1 MRAYYKDVISEYFD
15 ISDRNTR
22 TILLSLDEADQ
33 NNLLLSLTSKL
44 YNIILDHTTDI
55 DFGDIPKTKGDIKA
69 LKEYPKMRECLDV
82 MEGILKE
89 YRQPLE
95 TVDTIRAA
103 MDFIENDKPI
113 YTKGFMIKSDIIMVT
128 YNTMVLSIVNSISY
142 LIACT
147 VEYIKTTGSSDFKI
161 VFDKAGLARTKDSLV
176 YDNLV
181 AFNKACREGQVE
193 SAFRGLIQHKVRNFA
208 VSTSTLTAVATMMAV
223 CSILINILP
232 IVRELTYFFYSGRTR
247 ISQYFDLQAD
257 LLEMNVQGIE
267 AGEVQTIDDKK
278 MVIKKQSFLAQKFRK
293 IAEFFMVNT
302 ADADKKATK
311 MQKEDNKDM
320 NVNDVVN
327 SKPDSA
333 NTYGNTLF

>member
-1 MRAYYKDVISEYFD
+1 MRAYFKDVISEYFD

-33 NNLLLSLTSKL
+33 NNMLLSLTSKL
-44 YNIILDHTTDI
+44 YSIIINHTTDI
-55 DFGDIPKTKGDIKA
+55 DFGAIPQTKGNIKA

-103 MDFIENDKPI
+103 MDFIENDGSL
-113 YTKGFMIKSDIIMVT
+113 YYKGFMIKSDIIMIT

-147 VEYIKTTGSSDFKI
+147 VEYIKTSSTSDFKV
-161 VFDKAGLARTKDSLV
+161 VFDKAGLSRVKDSLV

-181 AFNKACREGQVE
+181 SFNKACAEGQVE
-193 SAFRGLIQHKVRNFA
+193 SAFRSLIQHKVRNFA
-208 VSTSTLTAVATMMAV
+208 VSTSTLTAIATMMAV

-232 IVRELTYFFYSGRTR
+232 IVRELTYFFFAIRTR

-257 LLEMNVQGIE
+257 LLEMNIQGIE
-267 AGEVQTIDDKK
+267 NNEVQTIDDKK
-278 MVIKKQSFLAQKFRK
+278 AVIRKQSFLAQKFRK

-302 ADADKKATK
+302 ANADKKATK

-320 NVNDVVN
+320 NVNDVVD

-333 NTYGNTLF
+333 YDNSLF

>member
-1 MRAYYKDVISEYFD
+1 MRAYFKDVISEYFD

-33 NNLLLSLTSKL
+33 NNMLLSLTSKL
-44 YNIILDHTTDI
+44 YSIIINHTTDI
-55 DFGDIPKTKGDIKA
+55 DFGAIPQTKGNIKA

-103 MDFIENDKPI
+103 MDFIENDGSL
-113 YTKGFMIKSDIIMVT
+113 YYKGFMIKSDIIMIT

-147 VEYIKTTGSSDFKI
+147 VEYIKTSSTSDFKV
-161 VFDKAGLARTKDSLV
+161 VFDKAGVKDSLV

-181 AFNKACREGQVE
+181 AFNKACSEGQIE
-193 SAFRGLIQHKVRNFA
+193 SAFRSLIQHKVRNFA
-208 VSTSTLTAVATMMAV
+208 ASTGALTTIATMMAL

-232 IVRELTYFFYSGRTR
+232 IVRELTYFFFSIRTR

-257 LLEMNVQGIE
+257 LLEMNIQGIE
-267 AGEVQTIDDKK
+267 NNEVQTIDDKK
-278 MVIKKQSFLAQKFRK
+278 AVIRKQSFLAQKFRN

-302 ADADKKATK
+302 ANADKKATK

-320 NVNDVVN
+320 NVNDVVD
-327 SKPDSA
+327 SKPDSV
-333 NTYGNTLF
+333 YGNTLF

>member
-1 MRAYYKDVISEYFD
+1 MRAYFKDVISEYFD

-33 NNLLLSLTSKL
+33 NNMLLSLTSKL
-44 YNIILDHTTDI
+44 YSIIINHTTDI
-55 DFGDIPKTKGDIKA
+55 DFGAIPQTKGNIKA

-103 MDFIENDKPI
+103 MDFIENDGSL
-113 YTKGFMIKSDIIMVT
+113 YYKGFMIKSDIIMIT

-147 VEYIKTTGSSDFKI
+147 VEYIKTSSTSDFKV
-161 VFDKAGLARTKDSLV
+161 VFDKAGLSRVKDSLV

-181 AFNKACREGQVE
+181 AFNKACSEGQIE
-193 SAFRGLIQHKVRNFA
+193 SAFRSLIQHKVRNFA
-208 VSTSTLTAVATMMAV
+208 ASTGALTTIATMMAL

-232 IVRELTYFFYSGRTR
+232 IVRELTYFFFSIRTR

-257 LLEMNVQGIE
+257 LLEMNIQGIE
-267 AGEVQTIDDKK
+267 NNEVQTIDDKK
-278 MVIKKQSFLAQKFRK
+278 AVIRKQSFLAQKFRN

-302 ADADKKATK
+302 ANADKKATK

-320 NVNDVVN
+320 NVNDVVD
-327 SKPDSA
+327 SKPDSV
-333 NTYGNTLF
+333 YGNTLF

>member
-1 MRAYYKDVISEYFD
+1 MRAYFKDVICEYFN

-22 TILLSLDEADQ
+22 TILLSMDEADQ
-33 NNLLLSLTSKL
+33 NTLLLSLTSKL
-44 YNIILDHTTDI
+44 YGLIIDHTTDI
-55 DFGDIPKTKGDIKA
+55 DFGEIPHTKGDITA

-95 TVDTIRAA
+95 TVDTIRCT
-103 MDFIENDKPI
+103 MDFLENDKSL
-113 YTKGFMIKSDIIMVT
+113 YTKGFMIKNDIIMIT

-181 AFNKACREGQVE
+181 AFNRACKEGQVE
-193 SAFRGLIQHKVRNFA
+193 SAFRGLIQSKVRNFA
-208 VSTSTLTAVATMMAV
+208 VSGATLTTIATMMAV
-223 CSILINILP
+223 CSVLINILP
-232 IVRELTYFFYSGRTR
+232 IIRELTYFFFAIRTR

-257 LLEMNVQGIE
+257 LLEMNIQGIE
-267 AGEVQTIDDKK
+267 NGEVQTIEDAKT
-278 MVIKKQSFLAQKFRK
+278 VAKKQSFLAQKFRK
-293 IAEFFMVNT
+293 IAEFFMVHT
-302 ADADKKATK
+302 TEADKKATK
-311 MQKEDNKDM
+311 MAKEDNKDM
-320 NVNDVVN
+320 DINDVVD

>member
-1 MRAYYKDVISEYFD
+1 MRAYFKDVISEYFD

-33 NNLLLSLTSKL
+33 NNMLLSLTSKL
-44 YNIILDHTTDI
+44 YSIIINHTTDI
-55 DFGDIPKTKGDIKA
+55 DFGAIPQTKGNIKA

-103 MDFIENDKPI
+103 MDFIENDGSL
-113 YTKGFMIKSDIIMVT
+113 YYKGFMIKSDIIMIT

-147 VEYIKTTGSSDFKI
+147 VEYIKTSSTSDFKV
-161 VFDKAGLARTKDSLV
+161 VFDKAGLSRVKDSLV

-181 AFNKACREGQVE
+181 SFNKACAEGQVE
-193 SAFRGLIQHKVRNFA
+193 SAFRSLIQHKVRNFA
-208 VSTSTLTAVATMMAV
+208 VSTSTLTAIATMMAV

-232 IVRELTYFFYSGRTR
+232 IVRELTYFFFAIRTR

-257 LLEMNVQGIE
+257 LLEMNIQGIE
-267 AGEVQTIDDKK
+267 NNEVQTIDDKK
-278 MVIKKQSFLAQKFRK
+278 AVIRKQLAQKFRN

-302 ADADKKATK
+302 ANADKKATK
-311 MQKEDNKDM
+311 MQKEDNKGM
-320 NVNDVVN
+320 NVNDVVD

-333 NTYGNTLF
+333 YDNSLF

>member
-1 MRAYYKDVISEYFD
+1 MRAYFKDVISEYFD

-33 NNLLLSLTSKL
+33 NNMLLSLTSKL
-44 YNIILDHTTDI
+44 YSIIINHTTDI
-55 DFGDIPKTKGDIKA
+55 DFGAIPQTKGNIKA

-103 MDFIENDKPI
+103 MDFIENDKGI
-113 YTKGFMIKSDIIMVT
+113 YTKGFMIKSDIIMIT

-147 VEYIKTTGSSDFKI
+147 VEYIKTSSTSDFKV
-161 VFDKAGLARTKDSLV
+161 VFDKAGLSRVKDSLV

-181 AFNKACREGQVE
+181 AFNKACAEGQVE
-193 SAFRGLIQHKVRNFA
+193 SAFNSLIQHKVRNFA
-208 VSTSTLTAVATMMAV
+208 ASTGALTTIATMMAL

-232 IVRELTYFFYSGRTR
+232 IVRELTYFFFSIRTR

-257 LLEMNVQGIE
+257 LLEMNIQGIE
-267 AGEVQTIDDKK
+267 NNEIQTIDDKK
-278 MVIKKQSFLAQKFRK
+278 TVIRKQSFLAQKFRK

-320 NVNDVVN
+320 NVNDVVD
-327 SKPDSA
+327 SKPDSV
-333 NTYGNTLF
+333 YGNTLF

>member
-55 DFGDIPKTKGDIKA
+55 DFGEIPKTNGDIKA

-95 TVDTIRAA
+95 TVDTI
-103 MDFIENDKPI
+103 DFIENDKGI

-147 VEYIKTTGSSDFKI
+147 VEYIKTTGSSEFKI
-161 VFDKAGLARTKDSLV
+161 VFDKAGLSRTKDSLV

-181 AFNKACREGQVE
+181 AFNKACAEGQIE
-193 SAFRGLIQHKVRNFA
+193 SAFRSLIQHKVRSFA
-208 VSTSTLTAVATMMAV
+208 VSTSTLAGIATMMAV
-223 CSILINILP
+223 CSILLNILP
-232 IVRELTYFFYSGRTR
+232 IIRELTYFFFAIRTR

-257 LLEMNVQGIE
+257 LLEMNIQGIE
-267 AGEVQTIDDKK
+267 ADEVQTIDDKK

-302 ADADKKATK
+302 NTADKKATK

-320 NVNDVVN
+320 DINDVVD